1 MSSTWIPTVGNTVR
15 VQDELMTLT
24 KLEGT
29 EVVLRSV
36 TSRFVT
42 TMSIVE
48 FLKVV
53 EPANPAEKSSMVT
66 GVDLLSAEERAD
78 LEKLVRQFAWIINPV
93 DDPDAPAKA
102 EQRVEAVAEAM
113 GVSTRTVRRKLKA
126 FRESGA
132 NSLVSGDITRRRGL
146 RTDQQW
152 TEIARVVVGEQVRQT
167 TSSRKNVMWEIN
179 LRFRQECGDEAELP
193 SLSTRYRRLAD
204 ISKGAAT
211 FGATK
216 HRASIADAPKTAHG
230 QMDIT
235 RPGQLI
241 VLDSHRIDILVVVPK
256 TRLHKD
262 VVTRVELAAAMDYC
276 NRTIVG
282 VVTSPNNNRVDVGN
296 VIMQACSVMAAPEG
310 IPEEAAWRYEG
321 VPQQISVPA
330 GEVWGMPYV
339 GPEAILTD
347 RGKPYVAEHVVSV
360 CQELGISVYTAQPYK
375 PTDKALIERF
385 FGTLNSGLISM
396 LPGYV
401 GSDPTLRGLDVDK
414 EDLLTIHEL
423 DTMIRQWICTVY
435 HHNKQ
440 SGLTFA
446 GMPQRDM
453 SPAEMYEASI
463 SCHGLPRLLVR
474 PGDWIKFL
482 PKVTRTIQRYGVEW
496 DKRIYDGPALD
507 AYRHRQ
513 STEPRVRRRDH
524 FRFAYDV
531 NDIRKIYFQDP
542 ETNEIHTLW
551 WRQARGLDA
560 PFSDAMMQL
569 VRAIGAEDL
578 PDSWMKEREFV
589 DAALGALGKDR
600 KLRSRVTSDG
610 SRLPKVM
617 EKLAAADKAWA
628 QTPLQDG
635 LPPIEN
641 EPVDDL
647 DDPDSED
654 DVVDD
659 ISLLAIAD
667 EDDEWAGAVDE
678 Y

>member
-1 MSSTWIPTVGNTVR
+1 MGATWVPKLGSTVKVK
-15 VQDELMTLT
+15 DELMTIT
-24 KLEGT
+24 DRQGT
-29 EVVLRSV
+29 DIVLRSV
-36 TSRFVT
+36 NSRFTT

-48 FLKVV
+48 FVRVV
-53 EPANPAEKSSMVT
+53 KQANPAEESSMVT
-66 GVDLLSAEERAD
+66 GVDLLSPEERAD
-78 LEKLVRQFAWIINPV
+78 LEKLVRQLAWIVNPV
-93 DDPDAPAKA
+93 DDPDAPTHV
-102 EQRVEAVAEAM
+102 EQRVEVVAEAM
-113 GVSTRTVRRKLKA
+113 GVSTRTVRRKLKN

-132 NSLVSGDITRRRGL
+132 NGLVSGDITRRRGL
-146 RTDQQW
+146 RTDQRW
-152 TEIARVVVGEQVRQT
+152 TEIAREVVGEQARQT
-167 TSSRKNVMWEIN
+167 TNSRKNLMWEIN
-179 LRFRQECGDEAELP
+179 LRFRQECGDEAKLP
-193 SLSTRYRRLAD
+193 SQPTRYRRLND

-216 HRASIADAPKTAHG
+216 HRVSIADAPKTAHG

-235 RPGQLI
+235 RPGQLV

-256 TRLHKD
+256 TRLHED
-262 VVTRVELAAAMDYC
+262 MVTRVELAAAMDYC

-282 VVTSPNNNRVDVGN
+282 VVTSPNSNRVDVGN
-296 VIMQACSVMAAPEG
+296 VIMQACSVMPAPEG

-347 RGKPYVAEHVVSV
+347 RGKPYVSEHVVSV
-360 CQELGISVYTAQPYK
+360 CQELGVSVYTAQPYK
-375 PTDKALIERF
+375 PTDKAALERF
-385 FGTLNSGLISM
+385 FRTLNSGLISM

-414 EDLLTIHEL
+414 EDLLTIYEL
-423 DTMIRQWICTVY
+423 DNMIRQWICTVY

-463 SCHGLPRLLVR
+463 ACHGLPRLLVR

-482 PKVTRTIQRYGVEW
+482 PKVARTIQHYGVQW
-496 DKRIYDGPALD
+496 DNRIYDGPVLD

-513 STEPRVRRRDH
+513 STEPRVGRPDH

-551 WRQARGLDA
+551 WTQARGLDA

-578 PDSWMKEREFV
+578 PDRWMKEREFL
-589 DAALGALGKDR
+589 DAALEALGKNR

-610 SRLPKVM
+610 SRLPSVLD
-617 EKLAAADKAWA
+617 KLAAADRAWA
-628 QTPLQDG
+628 EAKPDDQRPAFEDAF
-635 LPPIEN
+635 E
-641 EPVDDL
+641 DDL
-647 DDPDSED
+647 NDPDADFD
-654 DVVDD
+654 DVV
-659 ISLLAIAD
+659 LLAISEDSD
-667 EDDEWAGAVDE
+667 ESDNGWTGLGL
-678 Y
+678 

>member
-1 MSSTWIPTVGNTVR
+1 MSSTWVPKLGDTVKVK
-15 VQDELMTLT
+15 DELMTIT
-24 KLEGT
+24 DRQGT
-29 EVVLRSV
+29 DIVLRSV
-36 TSRFVT
+36 ASRFT
-42 TMSIVE
+42 TSMSFVE
-48 FLKVV
+48 FIRVAKQ
-53 EPANPAEKSSMVT
+53 ANPADETSMVT
-66 GVDLLSAEERAD
+66 GVDLLSPEERDD
-78 LEKLVRQFAWIINPV
+78 LEKLVRQLAWIVNPV
-93 DDPDAPAKA
+93 DDPDAPAQV
-102 EQRVEAVAEAM
+102 EQRVAAVAEAM
-113 GVSTRTVRRKLKA
+113 GKSTRTVRRKLKR

-132 NSLVSGDITRRRGL
+132 NGLVSGDITRRREF
-146 RTDQQW
+146 RTDQRW
-152 TEIARVVVGEQVRQT
+152 TEIAREVVGEQVRQT
-167 TSSRKNVMWEIN
+167 TKSRKNVMWEIN

-193 SLSTRYRRLAD
+193 SQSTRYRRLED
-204 ISKGAAT
+204 IAKGAGT
-211 FGATK
+211 FASTK
-216 HRASIADAPKTAHG
+216 RRASVADAPKTAHG

-235 RPGQLI
+235 RPGQLV

-262 VVTRVELAAAMDYC
+262 IVTRVELAAGMDYC
-276 NRTIVG
+276 TKNIVG
-282 VVTSPNNNRVDVGN
+282 VVTSPNSNRVDVGN
-296 VIMQACSVMAAPEG
+296 VIMQACSVMPAPEG
-310 IPEEAAWRYEG
+310 IPEEAAWRYRG

-375 PTDKALIERF
+375 PTDKAVLERF

-423 DTMIRQWICTVY
+423 DNMIRQWICTVY

-463 SCHGLPRLLVR
+463 ACHGLPRLLVR

-482 PKVTRTIQRYGVEW
+482 PKVARTIQHYGVQW
-496 DKRIYDGPALD
+496 DNRIYNGPALD

-513 STEPRVRRRDH
+513 STEPRVGRPDH

-551 WRQARGLDA
+551 WTQARGLDA

-578 PDSWMKEREFV
+578 PESWMREREFV
-589 DAALGALGKDR
+589 DASLRALGKDR
-600 KLRSRVTSDG
+600 KLLSRVTSDG

-617 EKLAAADKAWA
+617 EKLAAADKQWA
-628 QTPLQDG
+628 QTPLHDE
-635 LPPIEN
+635 LPPIED

-647 DDPDSED
+647 DDPDGED

-667 EDDEWAGAVDE
+667 EDDEWAEAVDE
-678 Y
+678 C

>member
-1 MSSTWIPTVGNTVR
+1 MSSTWVPTVGNTVK
-15 VQDELMTLT
+15 VQDELMTFI
-24 KLEGT
+24 KIEGG

-36 TSRFVT
+36 ASRFIT
-42 TMSIVE
+42 TMSVVE
-48 FLKVV
+48 FIRVV
-53 EPANPAEKSSMVT
+53 EPANPAEETSMVT
-66 GVDLLSAEERAD
+66 GVDLLSPEERAA
-78 LEKLVRQFAWIINPV
+78 LEKLVRQLAWIVNPV
-93 DDPDAPAKA
+93 DDPDAPVQV
-102 EQRVEAVAEAM
+102 EQRVTAVAGAM
-113 GVSTRTVRRKLKA
+113 GVSTRTVRRKLKR

-132 NSLVSGDITRRRGL
+132 NGLVSGDITRRREF
-146 RTDQQW
+146 RTDQRW
-152 TEIARVVVGEQVRQT
+152 TEIAREVVGEQVRQT
-167 TSSRKNVMWEIN
+167 TKSRKNVMWEIN

-193 SLSTRYRRLAD
+193 SQSTRYRRMED
-204 ISKGAAT
+204 IAKGAGT
-211 FGATK
+211 FASTK
-216 HRASIADAPKTAHG
+216 RRASVADAPKTAHG

-235 RPGQLI
+235 RPGQLV

-262 VVTRVELAAAMDYC
+262 IVTRVELAAGMDYC
-276 NRTIVG
+276 TKNIVG
-282 VVTSPNNNRVDVGN
+282 VVTSPNSNRVDVGN
-296 VIMQACSVMAAPEG
+296 VIMQACSVMPAPEG
-310 IPEEAAWRYEG
+310 IPEEAAWRYRG

-375 PTDKALIERF
+375 PTDKAVLERF

-414 EDLLTIHEL
+414 EDLLTIYEL
-423 DTMIRQWICTVY
+423 DNMIRQWICTVY

-463 SCHGLPRLLVR
+463 ACHGLPRLLVR

-482 PKVTRTIQRYGVEW
+482 PKVARTIQHYGVQW
-496 DKRIYDGPALD
+496 DNRIYDGPALD

-513 STEPRVRRRDH
+513 STEPRVGRPDH

-551 WRQARGLDA
+551 WTQARGLDA

-578 PDSWMKEREFV
+578 PESWMREREFV
-589 DAALGALGKDR
+589 DAALRALGKDR
-600 KLRSRVTSDG
+600 KLLSRVTSDG

-617 EKLAAADKAWA
+617 EKLAAADKQWA
-628 QTPLQDG
+628 QTPLHDE
-635 LPPIEN
+635 LPPIED

-647 DDPDSED
+647 DDPDGED

-667 EDDEWAGAVDE
+667 EDDEWAEAVDE
-678 Y
+678 Q

>member
-1 MSSTWIPTVGNTVR
+1 MSSTWVPTVGNTVR
-15 VQDELMTLT
+15 VQQDLMTLI
-24 KLEGT
+24 KIEGT

-36 TSRFVT
+36 ASRFVT
-42 TMSIVE
+42 TMSIGE
-48 FLKVV
+48 FIRVA

-66 GVDLLSAEERAD
+66 GVDLLTPEERAD
-78 LEKLVRQFAWIINPV
+78 LEKIVRQLAWIINPV
-93 DDPDAPAKA
+93 DDPDAPAQV
-102 EQRVEAVAEAM
+102 EQRVTAVANAM
-113 GVSTRTVRRKLKA
+113 GVSTRTVRRKLSK

-132 NSLVSGDITRRRGL
+132 NGLVSGDITRRRGL
-146 RTDQQW
+146 RTDQRW
-152 TEIARVVVGEQVRQT
+152 TEIAREVVDEQVRQT
-167 TSSRKNVMWEIN
+167 TSSRKNLMGEIN
-179 LRFRQECGDEAELP
+179 LRFRRKCGDEAELP
-193 SLSTRYRRLAD
+193 SLATRYRRLED
-204 ISKGAAT
+204 IAKGLGT
-211 FGATK
+211 FASTK
-216 HRASIADAPKTAHG
+216 HRASMADAPKTAHG

-235 RPGQLI
+235 RPGQLV
-241 VLDSHRIDILVVVPK
+241 VLDSHRIDILVVIPK
-256 TRLHKD
+256 TRLHED
-262 VVTRVELAAAMDYC
+262 VVTRVELAAAMDYYT
-276 NRTIVG
+276 RTMVG
-282 VVTSPNNNRVDVGN
+282 IVTSPNNNRVDVGN
-296 VIMQACSVMAAPEG
+296 VIMQACSVMPAPEG
-310 IPEEAAWRYEG
+310 IPEEAAWRYRG

-339 GPEAILTD
+339 SPEAILTD
-347 RGKPYVAEHVVSV
+347 RGKPYVSEHVVSV

-375 PTDKALIERF
+375 PTDKAVLERF

-423 DTMIRQWICTVY
+423 DNIIRQWICTVY

-482 PKVTRTIQRYGVEW
+482 PKETRTIQHYGVQW
-496 DKRIYDGPALD
+496 DNRIYDGPALD

-513 STEPRVRRRDH
+513 STEPRVGRPDQ

-551 WRQARGLDA
+551 WKQARGLDA

-569 VRAIGAEDL
+569 IRAIGAEDL
-578 PDSWMKEREFV
+578 PDSWMKEREFR
-589 DAALGALGKDR
+589 DAALEAIGKDR

-628 QTPLQDG
+628 QTPLHDE
-635 LPPIEN
+635 LPPIED
-641 EPVDDL
+641 EPIDDL
-647 DDPDSED
+647 DDPDADFD
-654 DVVDD
+654 DVV
-659 ISLLAIAD
+659 LLAISEDSD
-667 EDDEWAGAVDE
+667 ESDDDWTGLGL
-678 Y
+678 

>member
-1 MSSTWIPTVGNTVR
+1 MSSTWVPTVGNTVK
-15 VQDELMTLT
+15 VQDELMTFI
-24 KLEGT
+24 KIEGG

-36 TSRFVT
+36 ASRFIT
-42 TMSIVE
+42 TMSVVE
-48 FLKVV
+48 FIRVV
-53 EPANPAEKSSMVT
+53 EPANPAEETSMVT
-66 GVDLLSAEERAD
+66 GVDLLAPEERDD
-78 LEKLVRQFAWIINPV
+78 LEKLVRQLAWIINPV
-93 DDPDAPAKA
+93 DDPDAPAQV
-102 EQRVEAVAEAM
+102 EQRVAEVAEAM
-113 GVSTRTVRRKLKA
+113 GVSTRTVRRKLKK

-132 NSLVSGDITRRRGL
+132 NGLVSGDITRRREF
-146 RTDQQW
+146 RTDQRW
-152 TEIARVVVGEQVRQT
+152 TEIAREVVGDQVRQT

-193 SLSTRYRRLAD
+193 SQSTRYRRLED
-204 ISKGAAT
+204 IAKGAGT
-211 FGATK
+211 FASTK
-216 HRASIADAPKTAHG
+216 RRASVADAPKTAHG

-235 RPGQLI
+235 RPGQLV
-241 VLDSHRIDILVVVPK
+241 VLDSHRIDILVVVPE

-262 VVTRVELAAAMDYC
+262 IVTRVELAAGMDYC
-276 NRTIVG
+276 TRTLVG
-282 VVTSPNNNRVDVGN
+282 VVTSPYNNRVDVGN
-296 VIMQACSVMAAPEG
+296 VIMQACSVMPAPEG
-310 IPEEAAWRYEG
+310 IPEEAAWRYRG

-375 PTDKALIERF
+375 PTDKAVLERF

-423 DTMIRQWICTVY
+423 DNLIRQWICTVY

-440 SGLTFA
+440 SGLKFA
-446 GMPQRDM
+446 GMPQRVM

-463 SCHGLPRLLVR
+463 ACHGLPRLLVR

-482 PKVTRTIQRYGVEW
+482 PKAARTIQHYGVQW
-496 DKRIYDGPALD
+496 DNRIYNGPALD

-513 STEPRVRRRDH
+513 STEPRVGRPDH

-551 WRQARGLDA
+551 WTQARGLDA

-578 PDSWMKEREFV
+578 PESWMREREFV
-589 DAALGALGKDR
+589 DAALRALGKDR
-600 KLRSRVTSDG
+600 KLLSRVTSDG

-617 EKLAAADKAWA
+617 EKLAAADKKWA
-628 QTPLQDG
+628 QTPLHDE
-635 LPPIEN
+635 LPPIED

-647 DDPDSED
+647 DDPDGED

-667 EDDEWAGAVDE
+667 EDDEWAAAVDE
-678 Y
+678 N

>member
-1 MSSTWIPTVGNTVR
+1 MSSTWVPTVGNTVK
-15 VQDELMTLT
+15 VQDELMTFI
-24 KLEGT
+24 KIEGG

-36 TSRFVT
+36 TSRFIT
-42 TMSIVE
+42 TMSVVE
-48 FLKVV
+48 FIRVV
-53 EPANPAEKSSMVT
+53 EPANPAEKSSVVT
-66 GVDLLSAEERAD
+66 GVDLLSPEERDD
-78 LEKLVRQFAWIINPV
+78 LQKLVRQLAWIISPV
-93 DDPDAPAKA
+93 DDPDAPAHV
-102 EQRVEAVAEAM
+102 EQRVKVVAEAM
-113 GVSTRTVRRKLKA
+113 GVSTRTVRRKLKN

-132 NSLVSGDITRRRGL
+132 NGLVSGDITRRRGL
-146 RTDQQW
+146 RTDQRW
-152 TEIARVVVGEQVRQT
+152 TEIAREVAGEQARQT
-167 TSSRKNVMWEIN
+167 TNSRKNLMWEIN
-179 LRFRQECGDEAELP
+179 LRFRQECGDEAKLP
-193 SLSTRYRRLAD
+193 SQPTRYRRLND

-216 HRASIADAPKTAHG
+216 HRVSIADAPKTAHG

-235 RPGQLI
+235 RPGQQV

-256 TRLHKD
+256 TRLHED
-262 VVTRVELAAAMDYC
+262 MVTRVELAAAMDYC

-282 VVTSPNNNRVDVGN
+282 VVTSPNSNRVDVGN
-296 VIMQACSVMAAPEG
+296 VIMQACSVMPAPEG

-347 RGKPYVAEHVVSV
+347 RGKPYVSEHVVSV
-360 CQELGISVYTAQPYK
+360 CQELGVSVYTAQPYK
-375 PTDKALIERF
+375 PTDKAVLERF
-385 FGTLNSGLISM
+385 FRTLNSGLISM

-423 DTMIRQWICTVY
+423 DNMIRQWICTVY

-463 SCHGLPRLLVR
+463 ACHGLPRLLVR

-482 PKVTRTIQRYGVEW
+482 PKVARTIQHYGVQW
-496 DKRIYDGPALD
+496 DNRIYDGPALD

-513 STEPRVRRRDH
+513 STEPRVGRPDH

-551 WRQARGLDA
+551 WTQARGLDA

-578 PDSWMKEREFV
+578 PDRWVKEREFL
-589 DAALGALGKDR
+589 DAALEALGKNR

-610 SRLPKVM
+610 SRLPSVLD
-617 EKLAAADKAWA
+617 KLAAADRAWA
-628 QTPLQDG
+628 EAKPDDQRPTSEDAF
-635 LPPIEN
+635 E
-641 EPVDDL
+641 DDL
-647 DDPDSED
+647 DDPDADFD
-654 DVVDD
+654 DVA
-659 ISLLAIAD
+659 LLAISEDSD
-667 EDDEWAGAVDE
+667 ESDDDWTGLGL
-678 Y
+678 

>member
-1 MSSTWIPTVGNTVR
+1 MGATWVPKLGSTVKVK
-15 VQDELMTLT
+15 DELMTIT
-24 KLEGT
+24 DRQGT
-29 EVVLRSV
+29 DIVLRSV
-36 TSRFVT
+36 NSRFTT

-48 FLKVV
+48 FVRVV
-53 EPANPAEKSSMVT
+53 KQANPAEESSMVT
-66 GVDLLSAEERAD
+66 GVDLLSPEERAD
-78 LEKLVRQFAWIINPV
+78 LEKLVRQLAWIVNPV
-93 DDPDAPAKA
+93 DDPDAPTHV
-102 EQRVEAVAEAM
+102 EQRVEVVAEAM
-113 GVSTRTVRRKLKA
+113 GVSTRTVRRKLKN

-132 NSLVSGDITRRRGL
+132 NGLVSGDITRRRGL
-146 RTDQQW
+146 RTDQRW
-152 TEIARVVVGEQVRQT
+152 TEIAREVVGEQARQT
-167 TSSRKNVMWEIN
+167 TNSRKNLMWEIN
-179 LRFRQECGDEAELP
+179 LRFRQECGDEAKLP
-193 SLSTRYRRLAD
+193 SQPTRYRRLNE

-216 HRASIADAPKTAHG
+216 HRVSIADAPKTAHG

-235 RPGQLI
+235 RPGQLV

-256 TRLHKD
+256 TRLHED
-262 VVTRVELAAAMDYC
+262 MVTRVELAAAMDYC

-282 VVTSPNNNRVDVGN
+282 VVTSPNSNRVDVGN
-296 VIMQACSVMAAPEG
+296 VIMQACSVMPAPEG

-347 RGKPYVAEHVVSV
+347 RGKPYVSEHVVSV
-360 CQELGISVYTAQPYK
+360 CQELGVSVYTAQPYK
-375 PTDKALIERF
+375 PTDKAALERF
-385 FGTLNSGLISM
+385 FRTLNSGLISM

-401 GSDPTLRGLDVDK
+401 GSDPTLRGLDIDK
-414 EDLLTIHEL
+414 EDLLTIYEL
-423 DTMIRQWICTVY
+423 DNMIRQWICTVY
-435 HHNKQ
+435 HHTKQ

-463 SCHGLPRLLVR
+463 ACHGLPQLLVR

-482 PKVTRTIQRYGVEW
+482 PKVARTIQHYGVQW
-496 DKRIYDGPALD
+496 DNRIYDGPALD

-513 STEPRVRRRDH
+513 STEPRVGRPDH

-551 WRQARGLDA
+551 WTQARGLDA

-578 PDSWMKEREFV
+578 PDRWMKEREFL
-589 DAALGALGKDR
+589 DAALEALGKNR

-610 SRLPKVM
+610 SRLPSVLD
-617 EKLAAADKAWA
+617 KLAAADRAWA
-628 QTPLQDG
+628 EAKPDDQRPAFEDAF
-635 LPPIEN
+635 E
-641 EPVDDL
+641 DDL
-647 DDPDSED
+647 DD
-654 DVVDD
+654 VA
-659 ISLLAIAD
+659 LLAISEDSD
-667 EDDEWAGAVDE
+667 ESDDDWTGFGL
-678 Y
+678 

>member
-1 MSSTWIPTVGNTVR
+1 MCAIWVPTVGSTVR
-15 VQDELMTLT
+15 VQDELMTYV
-24 KLEGT
+24 KNEGT
-29 EVVLRSV
+29 NVVLRSL
-36 TSRFVT
+36 TSRLIT
-42 TMSIVE
+42 TMSFVE
-48 FLKVV
+48 FVTVV
-53 EPANPAEKSSMVT
+53 KQANPAHETSMVT
-66 GVDLLSAEERAD
+66 GVDLLAPEERDD
-78 LEKLVRQFAWIINPV
+78 LEKLVRQLAWIINPV
-93 DDPDAPAKA
+93 DDPDAPAQV
-102 EQRVEAVAEAM
+102 EQRVAAVAEAM
-113 GVSTRTVRRKLKA
+113 GVSTRTVRRKLKR

-132 NSLVSGDITRRRGL
+132 NGLVSGDVTRRRAF
-146 RTDQQW
+146 RTDQRW
-152 TEIARVVVGEQVRQT
+152 TEIAREVVGEQVRQT

-193 SLSTRYRRLAD
+193 SQSTRYRRLED
-204 ISKGAAT
+204 IAKGAGT
-211 FGATK
+211 FASTK
-216 HRASIADAPKTAHG
+216 RRASVADAPKTAHG

-235 RPGQLI
+235 RPGQLV

-256 TRLHKD
+256 TRLHED
-262 VVTRVELAAAMDYC
+262 IVTRVELAAGMDYGT
-276 NRTIVG
+276 RTIVG
-282 VVTSPNNNRVDVGN
+282 VVTSPYNNRVDVGN
-296 VIMQACSVMAAPEG
+296 VIMQACSVMPAPEE
-310 IPEEAAWRYEG
+310 IPEEAAWRYRG

-347 RGKPYVAEHVVSV
+347 RGKPYVSEHVVSV

-375 PTDKALIERF
+375 PTDKAVLERF
-385 FGTLNSGLISM
+385 FGTLISGLISM

-401 GSDPTLRGLDVDK
+401 GSDPTLRGLNVDK

-423 DTMIRQWICTVY
+423 DNLIRQWICTVY

-463 SCHGLPRLLVR
+463 ACHGLPRLLVR

-482 PKVTRTIQRYGVEW
+482 PKVARTIQHYGVQW
-496 DKRIYDGPALD
+496 DNRIYDGLALD

-513 STEPRVRRRDH
+513 STEPRVRRPDQ

-551 WRQARGLDA
+551 WTQARGLDA

-578 PDSWMKEREFV
+578 PDSWMREREFLEAV
-589 DAALGALGKDR
+589 LPTIRKDR
-600 KLRSRVTSDG
+600 QLRSRVTSDG
-610 SRLPKVM
+610 SRLPEVM
-617 EKLAAADKAWA
+617 GKLAEADKEWA
-628 QTPLQDG
+628 RIPLHDE
-635 LPPIEN
+635 LPPIED

-647 DDPDSED
+647 DDPDGED
-654 DVVDD
+654 DVFDD
-659 ISLLAIAD
+659 FSLLAIAD

-678 Y
+678 Q